1 MLPMMWNQPPCR
13 NMCVTGVSQFGAA
26 ESTQ

>member
-1 MLPMMWNQPPCR
+1 MLPMMCSHPPCR
-13 NMCVTGVSQFGAA
+13 NMCVSGVSQFGEA